1 MKIKL
6 TDVPV
11 FYINTA
17 TDTDKALLLEQRL
30 RRLGWTDITRFE
42 GVERK
47 NRRAGCAESHHKLL
61 MELEGTPTPFI
72 VLEDDVA
79 EYMFRRNVTVPD
91 DADAFYLGLSRFGLY
106 SGTGTKRI
114 SAVKRTEHVYRLYN
128 MLAAHAIM
136 YLNPEY
142 VTWLI
147 KAINFP
153 RSINTNQ
160 DKARADTMKYW
171 NVYGHSPALF
181 YQQGHNARHTKISLP
196 RGDMVG
202 AGGAW

>member
-1 MKIKL
+1 VKIKI

-17 TDTDKALLLEQRL
+17 TDTDKALLLENRL
-30 RRLGWTDITRFE
+30 RRLGWTDITRFQ

-61 MELEGTPTPFI
+61 MQLEGTPTPFI
-72 VLEDDVA
+72 VFEDDVA
-79 EYMFRRNVTVPD
+79 EYMFRRTITVPD

-114 SAVKRTEHVYRLYN
+114 SAVKRTENVYRLYN
-128 MLAAHAIM
+128 MLAAHAIL

-147 KAINFP
+147 KAIKFS
-153 RSINTNQ
+153 RSIMTNQ

-181 YQQGHNARHTKISLP
+181 YQQGKNASHTKISLP
-196 RGDMVG
+196 RADMVG